1 MVGIRVDA
9 LLFLYRCCR
18 QLLCAV
24 CAGGRQR
31 ASKKQE
37 RRFSFSVG
45 QARISGVTFILFYL
59 PVSVSTPLL
68 SSAFLSP
75 FWSLTQVQGHI
86 HNSSRLSFPPP
97 HCKVGTRCL
106 DIYFFCIARK
116 VEHFFTPPPSSTR
129 LEFVVPTYPI
139 SIYIRLQILDRVS
152 GFTC

>member
-59 PVSVSTPLL
+59 PVIFSTPLL

-116 VEHFFTPPPSSTR
+116 VEHFFPPPPLVDSPRICCAYVS
-129 LEFVVPTYPI
+129 Y
-139 SIYIRLQILDRVS
+139 LDLYTAS
-152 GFTC
+152 DFG